1 MEHITTQASSS
12 IKVVK
17 FSSGEEVIGQV
28 TESENEISLFN
39 PAKIVIYTS
48 TNEQGQVVECLR
60 LTSYLANIKE
70 KEITVLRQ
78 YIMYIADPS
87 EDIAKMYQGYLSF
100 MEGITDSITTAE
112 LDNSE
117 DPIETVWQL
126 FSDQNFVEFMQDLY
140 EDNAMDFDVSEED
153 IDEEIDELWKNEIE
167 KKEPKKAK
175 KKKRYKK
182 EDLKL
187 PYNPEADYRD
197 PKSWSDNPEDYL
209 K

>member
-1 MEHITTQASSS
+1 MDQTSNQASSS

-17 FSSGEEVIGQV
+17 FSSGEEVISLV
-28 TESENEISLFN
+28 MESETELLLSN

-48 TNEQGQVVECLR
+48 SNDEGHVVECLR

-78 YIMYIADPS
+78 YVMYVAEPH
-87 EDIAKMYQGYLSF
+87 EDILNMYTSYIKF
-100 MEGITDSITTAE
+100 MEGVTEGITTAE
-112 LDNSE
+112 LDTKG
-117 DPIETVWQL
+117 DPAEVAWEL
-126 FSDQNFVEFMQDLY
+126 FSDENFVEFIQDLY
-140 EDNAMDFDVSEED
+140 EEHAIDIDVSEEE
-153 IDEEIDELWKNEIE
+153 IDDELDELWKEEVE

-175 KKKRYKK
+175 KKRYKK
-182 EDLKL
+182 EETKM
-187 PYNPEADYRD
+187 PYNPEADIRD